1 MWSNFTKNNL
11 KDLIK
16 IKKTYVTSN
25 SLLITKAKQD
35 RKSIINLP
43 NINYTITSIKISVE
57 KIEKYAKSFWVYDKV
72 INEFKY
78 LEYEYLIEWDSN
90 KIYIKCSK
98 DKINKIKKR
107 LDVFLKIITWI
118 KGNSDQN
125 IEIYLVLSSLKK
137 NIDLNKDIAPKHINS
152 GYTHKI
158 KKYIFIWREEE
169 FEKVTFHELIH
180 LYKKDHSIEI
190 INSKYDNYESLYEAI
205 TDFKAIY
212 YNLIYLSILTKIKLS
227 LLFNLEITFINNQA
241 CMILSFINQNIK
253 LISPAFSYF
262 VLKCKIFNYF
272 TSDKVNEN
280 DFNDIFINLKN
291 YNILLNKLID
301 LNECQYYDFNSSR
314 MSFFESI

>member
-16 IKKTYVTSN
+16 IKKQYVTSK
-25 SLLITKAKQD
+25 SLLIIKAKKD
-35 RKSIINLP
+35 MKNIINLP
-43 NINYTITSIKISVE
+43 DIKYTITRIKIPV
-57 KIEKYAKSFWVYDKV
+57 KTIENYATSFWVYDKV
-72 INEFKY
+72 ISEFNC
-78 LEYEYLIEWDSN
+78 LENEYLIEWDNN
-90 KIYIKCSK
+90 KIHIKCSK

-107 LDVFLKIITWI
+107 LDIFLKIITWI
-118 KGNSDQN
+118 KSDSNQN
-125 IEIYLVLSSLKK
+125 IDIYLILSSLKK
-137 NIDLNKDIAPKHINS
+137 NIEVNKDIGPKHINS
-152 GYTHKI
+152 GYTHRI

-180 LYKKDHSIEI
+180 LYNKDHSIEV

-241 CMILSFINQNIK
+241 CMILNLINKNIK

-272 TSDKVNEN
+272 TSLEVNEE

-291 YNILLNKLID
+291 YNILLNKLIE
-301 LNECQYYDFNSSR
+301 LNECSYYNFNSSR
-314 MSFFESI
+314 MSFFELI